1 MAAGQESPFYI
12 KVTPVR
18 EEYQTPSGPQ
28 SIDLPL
34 VTLPPGTVL
43 FRGLTTP
50 IDAQDALYF
59 YKDFIGLPE
68 GDMFVCV
75 NPTKNTFFYPFPFVP
90 FGVHEQGQHYDMIQ
104 AFVLVHPLT
113 VVCMISPSEMVRGEA
128 QRYLGTAP
136 LQRCSTVPA
145 EVCHTLSNFEKKALE
160 YDNCLL
166 PDYQVRSGT
175 RGWMA
180 IADLDSINSKK
191 IKKEGKTA
199 KETPMGS
206 YVKGLD
212 SRMPGVGSQVLGWT
226 YTDKHH
232 HVGFPEIAVFPY
244 KNHPGNRVIQRRCQY
259 ERVAL
264 TILEE
269 EARADNLMFL
279 PLAAFTKRG
288 IVDFTSGLFKYDRL
302 EYKDEE
308 RIDMKEVRASIERHM
323 AEYLKK
329 IQTAGISLPYY
340 CQGKL
345 CFDTRTGFFV
355 LSQIVPEGLMVPV
368 PAAEAGAGGAAGA
381 AVATAIPYKKLLM
394 LLDST
399 DARKRV
405 EEYMLIFRTFL
416 HNKFMNKY
424 GLEKGF
430 GALRAMVFS
439 RPPVLKDVFSE
450 LEIAIP
456 GEFKAQLA
464 RAAKMYQKDTGI
476 LPKSKPVAAA
486 AAAEP
491 GPAVA
496 AAAASTTPPYYGGLT
511 PPAAAAPTASTPPY
525 YGGLTPPLPNAKGG
539 ARKTR
544 GVSKKKTRST
554 RRRRSSPRDVLK
566 TVLSFGNRLW
576 KAHASK
582 KH

>member
-18 EEYQTPSGPQ
+18 EEYQTPSGLQ

-90 FGVHEQGQHYDMIQ
+90 FGVHEQGQYYDMIQ

-145 EVCHTLSNFEKKALE
+145 EVCHPLTSFEKKALE

-212 SRMPGVGSQVLGWT
+212 SRIPRVGSQVLGWT

-264 TILEE
+264 TILEQ

-288 IVDFTSGLFKYDRL
+288 VVDFTSGLFKYDRL
-302 EYKDEE
+302 EHQDDGAEME
-308 RIDMKEVRASIERHM
+308 AVQASIERHM

-329 IQTAGISLPYY
+329 IQTAGIRLPYY
-340 CQGKL
+340 GQGKL

-368 PAAEAGAGGAAGA
+368 PAAEAGAGAA
-381 AVATAIPYKKLLM
+381 AISVPYKKLLM

-416 HNKFMNKY
+416 PNKFMNKY

-439 RPPVLKDVFSE
+439 RPPVLKGVFSE

-456 GEFKAQLA
+456 AEFKAQLA
-464 RAAKMYQKDTGI
+464 RAAKMYQKETGI

-491 GPAVA
+491 GPPVA
-496 AAAASTTPPYYGGLT
+496 AAPAASTTPPYYGGLT
-511 PPAAAAPTASTPPY
+511 PPAAGTAAASTTPPY

-544 GVSKKKTRST
+544 GVSKKTNRST
-554 RRRRSSPRDVLK
+554 RRRRSNPRDVLK

-576 KAHASK
+576 KAHAASR
-582 KH
+582 

>member
-1 MAAGQESPFYI
+1 
-12 KVTPVR
+12 
-18 EEYQTPSGPQ
+18 
-28 SIDLPL
+28 
-34 VTLPPGTVL
+34 
-43 FRGLTTP
+43 
-50 IDAQDALYF
+50 
-59 YKDFIGLPE
+59 
-68 GDMFVCV
+68 
-75 NPTKNTFFYPFPFVP
+75 
-90 FGVHEQGQHYDMIQ
+90 
-104 AFVLVHPLT
+104 
-113 VVCMISPSEMVRGEA
+113 
-128 QRYLGTAP
+128 
-136 LQRCSTVPA
+136 
-145 EVCHTLSNFEKKALE
+145 
-160 YDNCLL
+160 
-166 PDYQVRSGT
+166 
-175 RGWMA
+175 MA

-212 SRMPGVGSQVLGWT
+212 SRIPRVGSQVLGWT

-264 TILEE
+264 TILEQ

-288 IVDFTSGLFKYDRL
+288 VVDFTSGLFKYDRL
-302 EYKDEE
+302 EHQDDGAEME
-308 RIDMKEVRASIERHM
+308 AVQASIERHM

-329 IQTAGISLPYY
+329 IQTAGIRLPYY
-340 CQGKL
+340 GQGKL

-368 PAAEAGAGGAAGA
+368 PAAEAGAGAA
-381 AVATAIPYKKLLM
+381 AISVPYKKLLM

-416 HNKFMNKY
+416 PNKFMNKY

-439 RPPVLKDVFSE
+439 RPPVLKGVFSE

-456 GEFKAQLA
+456 AEFKAQLA
-464 RAAKMYQKDTGI
+464 RAAKMYQKETGI

-491 GPAVA
+491 GPPVA
-496 AAAASTTPPYYGGLT
+496 AAPAASTTPPYYGGLT
-511 PPAAAAPTASTPPY
+511 PPAAGTAAASTTPPY

-544 GVSKKKTRST
+544 GVSKKTNRST
-554 RRRRSSPRDVLK
+554 RRRRSNPRDVLK

-576 KAHASK
+576 KAHAASR
-582 KH
+582 